1 MLTDGE
7 QPVNFTELSVARK
20 FRDMSRSRATGHLL
34 LMSSV
39 APNDDYLLNIL
50 KAFFRLSRVLLDL

>member
-39 APNDDYLLNIL
+39 ESNDDYLLNIL